1 MKSPDGRSG
10 LCLLPDPTMEISW
23 ISEDGDTPSDIQS
36 SSRLRW
42 LAVLMS
48 AGRAAIH
55 RSSERSESV
64 LFRMAPAD
72 KQALK
77 RRASE
82 CGVTVQAYLERV
94 ALGRTDACALPSGPR
109 QFDQGELP
117 MTG

>member
-1 MKSPDGRSG
+1 MVARA
-10 LCLLPDPTMEISW
+10 LPLTRLGW
-23 ISEDGDTPSDIQS
+23 ITQHGNTPLDIQS
-36 SSRLRW
+36 SSGVRW
-42 LAVLMS
+42 LAVVMS

-77 RRASE
+77 RRAAE
-82 CGVTVQAYLERV
+82 YGITVQAYLERV
-94 ALGRTDACALPSGPR
+94 ALGRADACALPSGPR
-109 QFDQGELP
+109 QLDQRELP